1 MSFLALNLLD
11 SGVQLSMLCAAIG
24 LIFAFFLIAIVLR
37 APAGNE
43 RMRQISGAVQEGAK
57 AYLNRQVITISSIAA
72 IIFILLFI
80 FKDRPT
86 AIGFVIGAFCSLSA
100 GSIGMRIAV
109 IADVRSTQAATPSS
123 ME

>member
-1 MSFLALNLLD
+1 MTFLALNLLD
-11 SGVQLSMLCAAIG
+11 SGLQLSMLCAAIG

-43 RMRQISGAVQEGAK
+43 RMRQISAAVQEGAK
-57 AYLNRQVITISSIAA
+57 AYLNRQVVTISAIAA

-80 FKDRPT
+80 FKDHPT

-100 GSIGMRIAV
+100 GFIGIDRTSV
-109 IADVRSTQAATPSS
+109 V
-123 ME
+123 